1 MNHHI
6 RNATAALLVAAAPA
20 LLAACATAGTSARS
34 VEERF
39 YQADQKIPEVS
50 SLTDDAERSY
60 FIEARNAEQ
69 RGMAAQQSGN
79 LDQMRA
85 ELADA
90 AQRFVDMLARFGTS
104 EFQIPIRHHA
114 AELFLYA
121 HRFQSAGEEADKV
134 TADPHANAKSKA
146 MGSHLAAEAWLNA
159 ANQDVKAGK
168 LDPVKIV
175 YQDQRKGPPSP
186 RPPPG
191 AWGRFVSATD
201 RYLAS
206 MDADPDLQRPASDR
220 RRAVTP
226 ARLALIAA
234 EVEYAFDNLE
244 DAQRRFAALIDRW
257 PGEAEALEDAV
268 PIYLQTFLALND
280 GPGYQAAVAKAK
292 ALVDAEGKKATE
304 PRAQAAFAKL
314 KDALGRA
321 ETSNRFADAQK
332 LLEAGKAAEA
342 AQAFEAL
349 AAGPG
354 IGSEAAVAL
363 HNAALAW
370 DRAKEPARAAALRAR
385 ILKEFPDGKVAPDAQ
400 LKLAEAASKRGEH
413 GEAARLYGEFL
424 QKWKDHPNRCVAL
437 QNIAAELDLAKKP
450 LDAAEGYLVFGKDAS
465 CAKADSNFAVKALYR
480 AGVLFSTAKKNA
492 KAKEAFGALVAVPG
506 VTDTVAKSFVEDA
519 KSRLKGL

>member
-1 MNHHI
+1 MNHHL
-6 RNATAALLVAAAPA
+6 RNAIAALLVAAAPA
-20 LLAACATAGTSARS
+20 LLAACATAGPARS

-39 YQADQKIPEVS
+39 FQADQKMPDAS
-50 SLTDDAERSY
+50 AMSDDAERSY
-60 FIEARNAEQ
+60 YIEGRNAEQ
-69 RGMAAQQSGN
+69 RGLAAQHAGN
-79 LDQMRA
+79 QDQMRA
-85 ELADA
+85 ELGDA
-90 AQRFVDMLARFGTS
+90 AQRFVEMLNKFAANDY
-104 EFQIPIRHHA
+104 QIPIRYHA
-114 AELFLYA
+114 AELFLFAYK
-121 HRFQSAGEEADKV
+121 FEPAGEEADKV
-134 TADPHANAKSKA
+134 TVDPHANAKSKA

-159 ANQDVKAGK
+159 ANQAVKAGK

-191 AWGRFVSATD
+191 AWGRFVGSTD

-234 EVEYAFDNLE
+234 EVEYAFDNIE

-257 PGEAEALEDAV
+257 PGEAETLEDAV

-280 GPGYQAAVAKAK
+280 GPGYQAAVAKVK

-304 PRAQAAFAKL
+304 PRAQAAYAKL
-314 KDALGRA
+314 KDSLGRA
-321 ETSNRFADAQK
+321 ETTNRFADAQR
-332 LLEAGKAAEA
+332 LLEAGKSTEA

-354 IGSEAAVAL
+354 IGSEAAIAL

-370 DRAKEPARAAALRAR
+370 DRAKEPAKAAALRAR
-385 ILKEFPDGKVAPDAQ
+385 ILKEFPDAKVAPDAE

-413 GEAARLYGEFL
+413 GEASRLYAEFL

-437 QNIAAELDLAKKP
+437 QNIAAELDLAKQP
-450 LDAAEGYLVFGKDAS
+450 LDAAEGYLVFGKDAG
-465 CAKADSNFAVKALYR
+465 CAKADPNFAARALYR
-480 AGVLFSTAKKNA
+480 SGVLFATAKKNA
-492 KAKEAFGALVAVPG
+492 KAKEAFGAAAALPG
-506 VTDTVAKSFVEDA
+506 VTDTVAKSQVDDA